1 MRSRA
6 DWSLAEWIVCGL
18 CLLAATSLIVF
29 MVVQKPSWALLL
41 LLYGAG
47 LILLG
52 MSWAP
57 ELLLRPAVPTSPSD
71 MEPVAIPKIA
81 SFALALG
88 AYCLAGGAILVWIF
102 R

>member
-1 MRSRA
+1 VRSRA

-18 CLLAATSLIVF
+18 CLAAATSCIVF
-29 MVVQKPSWALLL
+29 MVLYKPSWTLLL

-57 ELLLRPAVPTSPSD
+57 GLLLKPTVPTSPSD

-88 AYCLAGGAILVWIF
+88 TYCLLGGAILVWILG
-102 R
+102 